1 MMKNL
6 YSLPSLTMNY
16 SVPIAK
22 ILQSLMVATALAL
35 PLSVM
40 TAKSALAETYVF
52 SITNKTAT
60 NITSFHTSP
69 TGVNDWEEDL
79 LGIDILKPRAST
91 NISFTDTRNVC
102 TYDIKAVFDDGEEVI
117 QYKVNLCTEGNFT
130 FTGQ

>member
-40 TAKSALAETYVF
+40 TAKSVLAESLRF
-52 SITNKTAT
+52 DITNETAT
-60 NITSFHTSP
+60 NITKFYTNP
-69 TGVNDWEEDL
+69 TGIDDWGEDI
-79 LGIDILKPRAST
+79 LGIDILRPGESGTITIRNSQ
-91 NISFTDTRNVC
+91 NVC
-102 TYDIKAVFDDGEEVI
+102 TYDIKAVFDNGEEVI
-117 QYKVNLCTEGNFT
+117 KYKVDLCTVENYT
-130 FTGQ
+130 FYDE

>member
-40 TAKSALAETYVF
+40 TAKSVLAETF
-52 SITNKTAT
+52 EFTITNKTAT
-60 NITSFHTSP
+60 NITTFQTSP
-69 TGVNDWEEDL
+69 TGVDDWEEDL
-79 LGIDILKPRAST
+79 LGIDILKPGAST
-91 NISFTDTRNVC
+91 IITFPDGRNVC
-102 TYDIKAVFDDGEEVI
+102 TYDIRAGFDNGEEI
-117 QYKVNLCTEGNFT
+117 IKYKVNLCTLGT
-130 FTGQ
+130 FSFYD